1 MDVMLRALVL
11 LADPVVITAMV
22 LAAIYGLAVGSVP
35 GLTASMA
42 VALII
47 PITYFLDPVPAL
59 AGVMTLSAM
68 AIFAGDLPGALLR
81 IPGTPASAAYADEAY
96 RMTQQ
101 GRASQALGVG
111 LVCSAVGGVFGAI
124 LLITAAPWLARIAL
138 QFSSYEKFWLACL
151 GLTAA
156 AAVSQGHWTKG
167 ALSLL
172 LGLAIAQVGLDPVS
186 GQMRFTFGFS
196 ALSAGLSFIPVLI
209 GFFAIPELLRYALG
223 AGRNGAQ
230 VAAAAVGLF
239 HGLWTDLKR
248 LRWGIARGS
257 AIGAVIGAIPGA
269 GADIAAYVSYAL
281 SKRLSRHPEKFGTGI
296 TDGIASASASNNS
309 SIGGALIPATVFGI
323 PGDSLTAII
332 IGVLFMKGLNPGPNV
347 FLMNADLINAV
358 FLSYLIANIL
368 IVPFGFAAIAGYRY
382 VLKVPKS
389 VLMPAILAFCIV
401 GAFAVDN
408 TMFAV
413 LTMLMMGIIAYA
425 LEEGGYPLAP
435 AILGLVIG
443 PMLEETFLTSLTRAR
458 GELLAFVERPV
469 AGGLAAVTIILWLSP
484 LIVFLIRLIRN
495 RKDAQRDRGGQSR
508 A

>member
-1 MDVMLRALVL
+1 MDLMLRSLTL
-11 LADPVVITAMV
+11 LADPTVIAAML
-22 LAAIYGLAVGSVP
+22 LASVYGLAVGSIP

-47 PITYFLDPVPAL
+47 PITFFLEPVPAL
-59 AGVMTLSAM
+59 AAVMTLAAM

-96 RMTQQ
+96 RMTQK
-101 GRASQALGVG
+101 GKASQALGIG
-111 LVCSAVGGVFGAI
+111 LVCSAIGGIFGAI

-156 AAVSQGHWTKG
+156 AAVSQGHWSKG

-186 GQMRFTFGFS
+186 GQLRFTFGVGD
-196 ALSAGLSFIPVLI
+196 LTAGFSFIPVLI
-209 GFFAIPELLRYALG
+209 GFFAIPEVLRYAFG
-223 AGRNGAQ
+223 AGRTAERVINATT
-230 VAAAAVGLF
+230 GLF
-239 HGLWTDLKR
+239 QGLWTDLKR
-248 LRWGIARGS
+248 LKWGIARGS
-257 AIGAVIGAIPGA
+257 VIGAVIGAIPGA

-281 SKRLSRHPEKFGTGI
+281 SKRLSGHPEKFGTGI

-332 IGVLFMKGLNPGPNV
+332 IGVLFMKGLNPGPTV
-347 FLMNADLINAV
+347 FLTNADLINAV
-358 FLSYLIANIL
+358 FLSYLIANLL
-368 IVPFGFAAIAGYRY
+368 IIPFGFAAIAGYQY
-382 VLKVPKS
+382 VLRVPKS
-389 VLMPAILAFCIV
+389 VLMPVILSFCIV

-408 TMFAV
+408 TMFAIV
-413 LTMLMMGIIAYA
+413 TMLSMGIIAYI
-425 LEEGGYPLAP
+425 LEEGGFPLAP

-458 GELLAFVERPV
+458 GDPLAFVERPV
-469 AGGLAAVTIILWLSP
+469 AGGLAAVTILIWLMP
-484 LIVFLIRLIRN
+484 LAAWLIRLIGN
-495 RKDAQRDRGGQSR
+495 RRERR